1 LPGNRR
7 NKEIPLKRICVNCGS
22 KSGAR
27 AEYEGAAMDT
37 GKQLADNGLEL
48 VYGGGDVGLMGVLA
62 RSCLSNGGSVTGV
75 IPRKI
80 FDKVPHIKLNS
91 LYIVNTMHERKKKMA
106 ELSDGFIALPGGYG
120 TFEEIF
126 EAVAWLQ
133 LGYHSK
139 PCAIYNVCGYFDK
152 LIDFLDNCLREG
164 FLKKEHRD
172 LLVFSDD
179 LEEIFFR
186 FREWRNVYTDKWK

>member
-1 LPGNRR
+1 M
-7 NKEIPLKRICVNCGS
+7 KRICVNCGS
-22 KSGAR
+22 KTGNR
-27 AEYEGAAMDT
+27 AEYEAAARDM
-37 GKQLADNGLEL
+37 GKQLADNGLGL

-62 RSCLSNGGSVTGV
+62 RSCLSRGGSVTGV

-80 FDKVPHIKLNS
+80 FDQVPHIKLDS

-133 LGYHSK
+133 LGYQTK
-139 PCAIYNVCGYFDK
+139 PCAVYNVCGYYDK
-152 LIDFLDNCLREG
+152 LIDFLDSCLSEG
-164 FLKKEHRD
+164 FLKKEHRE

-179 LEEIFFR
+179 LEEIFTR
-186 FREWRNVYTDKWK
+186 FRDWRNIYTDKWN